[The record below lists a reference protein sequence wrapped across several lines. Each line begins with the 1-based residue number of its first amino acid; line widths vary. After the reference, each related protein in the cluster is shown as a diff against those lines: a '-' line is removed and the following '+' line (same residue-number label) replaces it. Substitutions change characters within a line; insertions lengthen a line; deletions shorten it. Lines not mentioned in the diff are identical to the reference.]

1 MQHATR
7 CIAFAVFAVL
17 ALASIGA
24 AVHAG
29 ISTTHLLLGLSGG
42 GLLFG
47 TIVVPTFLVP
57 NTGTFAP
64 TAAQVSVS
72 TLNTVVVQAVFA
84 DADTVATITHN
95 LGISLADLAK
105 GYPRITA
112 YLTGAG
118 TFPVLLDYVPTVN
131 SITVNKPSTAVGS
144 AGTWVIIIDRPHS
157 FIR

>member
-7 CIAFAVFAVL
+7 NIAVAIFAVL
-17 ALASIGA
+17 ALAGIGA

-29 ISTTHLLLGLSGG
+29 IPPGKIVLAAMGTG
-42 GLLFG
+42 LFG

-64 TAAQVSVS
+64 TAAQVSIS
-72 TLNTVVVQAVFA
+72 TLNTVVAQAVFA

-95 LGISLADLAK
+95 LNISAADIAK
-105 GYPRITA
+105 GYPRITP
-112 YLTGAG
+112 YLVAGG
-118 TFPVLLDYVPTVN
+118 TFPVMLAFVQTFN

>member
-7 CIAFAVFAVL
+7 SIAFAIV
-17 ALASIGA
+17 ALLLSVGVGSA
-24 AVHAG
+24 AHAG
-29 ISTTHLLLGLSGG
+29 ASPAHIVMGAFGAG
-42 GLLFG
+42 LFG

-72 TLNTVVVQAVFA
+72 TLNSITVQAVFA

-95 LGISLADLAK
+95 LNISLADLAK
-105 GYPRITA
+105 GYPRITG
-112 YLTGAG
+112 YMVGAG
-118 TFPVLLDYVPTVN
+118 TFPVLLNYVPTVN
-131 SITVNKPSTAVGS
+131 SITVNKPSTAAGS

>member
-1 MQHATR
+1 MQHVTR
-7 CIAFAVFAVL
+7 ITAFAVL
-17 ALASIGA
+17 AVLAMAGIGA

-29 ISTTHLLLGLSGG
+29 ASPGHIAGMVAGG
-42 GLLFG
+42 TLLFG

-57 NTGTFAP
+57 ATGTFAP
-64 TAAQVSVS
+64 TAAQVSIS
-72 TLNTVVVQAVFA
+72 TLNTVVCQMVFA

-95 LGISLADLAK
+95 LNISTADLAK

-118 TFPVLLDYVPTVN
+118 TFPTLLSFTQTIN
-131 SITVNKPSTAVGS
+131 SITVAKPSTAAGS
-144 AGTWVIIIDRPHS
+144 AGTWIAIIDRPHS

>member
-7 CIAFAVFAVL
+7 SIAFAIVALL
-17 ALASIGA
+17 ALAGIGA

-29 ISTTHLLLGLSGG
+29 TPPGHILAGLAGIG
-42 GLLFG
+42 LFG

-64 TAAQVSVS
+64 TAAQVSIS
-72 TLNTVVVQAVFA
+72 TLNTVVAQCIFA

-95 LGISLADLAK
+95 LGISLADLTK

-112 YLTGAG
+112 RLQGGG
-118 TFPVLLDYVPTVN
+118 TFPVLLSFTPTVN
-131 SITVNKPSTAVGS
+131 SITVDKPSTAAGS
-144 AGTWVIIIDRPHS
+144 GGTWIVIIDRPHS
-157 FIR
+157 FVR

>member
-1 MQHATR
+1 MHTHFR
-7 CIAFAVFAVL
+7 SIAFAIVGLL
-17 ALASIGA
+17 ALAGLGA

-29 ISTTHLLLGLSGG
+29 IPPGKILATLGAG

-57 NTGTFAP
+57 NTGTVAP
-64 TAAQVSVS
+64 TAAQVSIS
-72 TLNTVVVQAVFA
+72 TLNTVVCQMVFA

-95 LGISLADLAK
+95 LNISLADLAK

-112 YLTGAG
+112 YLTGSG
-118 TFPVLLDYVPTVN
+118 TFPTLLSFAQTVN
-131 SITVNKPSTAVGS
+131 SITVAKPSTAAGS
-144 AGTWVIIIDRPHS
+144 AGTWVAIIDRPHS